1 VIWRRR
7 NRITLGGR
15 SVLPAPAS
23 TIVLVTEPSRRRRT
37 RTILSLVLL
46 LIVSAKRSE
55 QHASNGRDEGGSS
68 NVVSTLTV
76 IPELIDEVAQFIRA
90 MRTG

>member
-1 VIWRRR
+1 M
-7 NRITLGGR
+7 
-15 SVLPAPAS
+15 
-23 TIVLVTEPSRRRRT
+23 
-37 RTILSLVLL
+37 VLL

-76 IPELIDEVAQFIRA
+76 IPELIDEVAQFLRVLTSTRSRRKPGA
-90 MRTG
+90 GATRCGTTERTG